1 MTSPTL
7 VGLGARLPLLWIGF
21 LIISA
26 PVASA
31 LAKGSFADPENWA
44 LFTALFGAILGLVGL
59 LAPWK
64 RGLSRPRLHVPLM
77 LTGAVITSSVV
88 VLIDTPAYEP
98 SMFSVAVALCSAV
111 ILFGDGALG
120 AVVGF
125 ALITVRAVAVVL
137 VVPSPGLMYV
147 IDLYPIALLMVSLVW
162 LRYARHLSR
171 REGGF
176 RARASTALRELQ
188 QRERALAE
196 LRMRNSIASSGAHS
210 ALEQI
215 VRNRVLTDDLHAEIR
230 VAEAALRDHIRCPA
244 LEHPQLTTAI
254 ATARREG
261 VNVLLLNASTDVGD
275 PNDVIGDDLAT
286 ALGDLVRRA
295 SPGDDI
301 TIRLLAR
308 RTNEPIAVSVLLNRA
323 GDGGDEEES
332 GLLGADQDGPIV
344 LDAEGRPRGIT
355 DPPSLP

>member
-31 LAKGSFADPENWA
+31 IEKGSFAHPENWA

-77 LTGAVITSSVV
+77 LTGAVITASVV

-98 SMFSVAVALCSAV
+98 SMFSVAIALCSAV
-111 ILFGDGALG
+111 ILFGDGILG

-137 VVPSPGLMYV
+137 VAPSPGLMYV
-147 IDLYPIALLMVSLVW
+147 IDVYPIALLMVSLVW
-162 LRYARHLSR
+162 LRYARRLSR

-215 VRNRVLTDDLHAEIR
+215 VRTGVLTDDLHAEVR
-230 VAEAALRDHIRCPA
+230 AAEAALRDHIRCPA

-275 PNDVIGDDLAT
+275 PDDVIGDELAT

-301 TIRLLAR
+301 TVRLLAR
-308 RTNEPIAVSVLLNRA
+308 RTSEPIAVSVLLNRA
-323 GDGGDEEES
+323 GDGGSEDDS
-332 GLLGADQDGPIV
+332 GLLEADQDGPVV

-355 DPPSLP
+355 DPRSLP